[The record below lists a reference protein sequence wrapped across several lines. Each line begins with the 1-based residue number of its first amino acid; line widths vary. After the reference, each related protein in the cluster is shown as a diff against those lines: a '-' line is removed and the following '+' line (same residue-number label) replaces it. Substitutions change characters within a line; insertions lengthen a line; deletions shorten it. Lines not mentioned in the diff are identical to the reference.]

1 MLQFED
7 QELKGL
13 QEASL
18 IHLIGDVSQ
27 IVKSAVFEISLRCC
41 IRRLRDASEMHPS
54 WLGLNNKTK
63 SNSFIP

>member
-1 MLQFED
+1 MLQFEG

-13 QEASL
+13 QEASQ
-18 IHLIGDVSQ
+18 IHLSGDVSQ
-27 IVKSAVFEISLRCC
+27 IVKPAVIEISLRYCM
-41 IRRLRDASEMHPS
+41 RRLRDASEMHPS